1 MSGLSESLE
10 KFRVLMNEQLDRI
23 ETIKKDS
30 DWVDYTSKESIVVG
44 VCWGD
49 GIGESIS
56 NQAQRVLEFVLK
68 EAVDQGRVSLKI
80 IDGLTI
86 ENRIKALK
94 AIPDDVLEELKTFAH
109 GSTSQFDQGCA
120 LNTHISAFWLQTA
133 ALACRTRYLP

>member
-1 MSGLSESLE
+1 MTGVDVFMQDLEQSVES
-10 KFRVLMNEQLDRI
+10 FRELMQEQLDRVDRL
-23 ETIKKDS
+23 ES
-30 DWVDYTSKESIVVG
+30 EEDWVDYGSKSPIVIG

-86 ENRIKALK
+86 ENY
-94 AIPDDVLEELKTFAH
+94 P
-109 GSTSQFDQGCA
+109 
-120 LNTHISAFWLQTA
+120 
-133 ALACRTRYLP
+133 